1 MCLPLCSVLS
11 MWQVF
16 LHSAKPY
23 LSVAFIKT
31 LSREEMKNQESRIMH
46 AWCDNETYWLKT
58 SLFFMRALVCVFSD
72 KGCFSLYI
80 SSFLYESVSV
90 AQNSNLKF
98 GMHELNFKRNIFLF
112 ATNDMHQQNMLGL
125 IYVST
130 TIVNYDWEKEVSLV

>member
-1 MCLPLCSVLS
+1 M
-11 MWQVF
+11 
-16 LHSAKPY
+16 
-23 LSVAFIKT
+23 
-31 LSREEMKNQESRIMH
+31 
-46 AWCDNETYWLKT
+46 
-58 SLFFMRALVCVFSD
+58 CVFSD

-98 GMHELNFKRNIFLF
+98 GMHELNLKRNIFLF

-130 TIVNYDWEKEVSLV
+130 TIVNYDREKVVSVVYLLLILDVMLQYKIWI